1 MSPLLKVVK
10 THLSR
15 SSRALANVTE
25 DVTLLAPLSSFEAES
40 KDETPLT
47 GGRDK
52 LWNESKVRMLH
63 LL

>member
-10 THLSR
+10 TDLSG
-15 SSRALANVTE
+15 SSCASADVTE

-40 KDETPLT
+40 KDETPLR

-52 LWNESKVRMLH
+52 LWNESKVQMLH